1 MRLAAKLGGIELEDD
16 RGERR
21 ALGSFWRDG
30 RVVLVFVRHF
40 G

>member
-1 MRLAAKLGGIELEDD
+1 MRLATRLAAIELGDD

-21 ALGSFWRDG
+21 ALGSFWRER